1 MARPGQGFGFW
12 LRGIEPVGDL
22 AWSLAGS
29 VGRRRFWTAAADFA
43 RVRYNLE
50 RRLGVGIDGFGLAPL
65 SPVTIANRRSA
76 GTRHPDPNAPPFI
89 PGYDLSRTIT
99 LLRANVTE
107 SGVWFTW
114 ARDNETGLPWGQIL
128 HWHATGQVAGAPA
141 RNVIGIS
148 PAGIAAIQSQA
159 ARWWKFSRNRIAGR
173 ALSRTVTAE
182 APTVLRLPEPV
193 PVRPRDPGINLDL
206 ATWHSGSRESFE
218 RRFAAGTATAF
229 SRDAGQSRGPFGS
242 GPTRPPRT
250 PRPPQGPA
258 PRPGPA
264 VLPLR
269 RRGVTVRPPK
279 LAESLQALLKAVE
292 DRRRSEDAG

>member
-12 LRGIEPVGDL
+12 VRGIEPVGDL

-43 RVRYNLE
+43 RVRYSLE

-65 SPVTIANRRSA
+65 SPATIANRRSA

-89 PGYDLSRTIT
+89 PGYGLSRTIT
-99 LLRANVTE
+99 LLRSNVTE

-193 PVRPRDPGINLDL
+193 PTPAAVNLDL
-206 ATWHSGSRESFE
+206 FTFHSGSRESYE
-218 RRFAAGTATAF
+218 RRLAAGTTTGFRRLGARTP
-229 SRDAGQSRGPFGS
+229 GGPFGS

-258 PRPGPA
+258 QRPGPA

-279 LAESLQALLKAVE
+279 RAESLQALLKAVE